1 MGDFIQIKSV
11 FLLFCVG
18 MYLTDGYDV
27 NTTFYLLFLYP
38 RHCGHV
44 ALFKSWGAIVQYL
57 AGGYN
62 VNGVCYIIGFAMG
75 LVYLSVWCSQACIAF
90 ASGAVVSQARRS
102 SMTSTTA
109 LWLQSDAESSTT
121 STTALWLQ
129 NAMHCACLFRIVPVR
144 WPGLDVYSFCFWRRD
159 ANSGTQVQHDVDDC
173 ALASNVAE
181 SSMSS
186 TSALWLQTR
195 CFARAC
201 SESRQLDG
209 LGFS

>member
-57 AGGYN
+57 TGGYN

-75 LVYLSVWCSQACIAF
+75 LVYLSVRCSQACIAF

-102 SMTSTTA
+102 SM
-109 LWLQSDAESSTT
+109 T

-144 WPGLDVYSFCFWRRD
+144 WPGLDVYSLCFWRRD

-181 SSMSS
+181 SSMTS
-186 TSALWLQTR
+186 TTALWLQTR